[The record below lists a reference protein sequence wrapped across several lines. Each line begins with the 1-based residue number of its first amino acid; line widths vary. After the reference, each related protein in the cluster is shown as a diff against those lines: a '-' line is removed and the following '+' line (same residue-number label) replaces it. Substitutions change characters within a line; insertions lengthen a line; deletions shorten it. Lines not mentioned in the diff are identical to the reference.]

1 MVSAVGDRI
10 TAWSA
15 SDGRIVWE
23 TRAYGAT
30 VQDLEILEQEDG
42 ITNPDAKD
50 AIVLLSGSVP
60 SVQRLDGKTG
70 KAKWTYEDAR

>member
-23 TRAYGAT
+23 TRAHGAT

-50 AIVLLSGSVP
+50 AIVLLSGP
-60 SVQRLDGKTG
+60 SQGVQRLDGKTG